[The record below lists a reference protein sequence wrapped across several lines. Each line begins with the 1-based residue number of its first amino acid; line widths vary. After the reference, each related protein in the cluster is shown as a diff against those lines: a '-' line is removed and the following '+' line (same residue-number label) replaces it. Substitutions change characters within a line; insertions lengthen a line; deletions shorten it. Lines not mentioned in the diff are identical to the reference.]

1 MESENKR
8 TDPSRRIAFWENRH
22 VHRLIFLLLLF
33 LVIWVFSQIAYLFQ
47 PVATFFQFFAFP
59 VIGTGILYYLFSP
72 MVVQLSRRG
81 VNRHLSIWIIYIVV
95 TLLLVWGIA
104 TIVPIVQRQSAS
116 FIRNLPDYLKSI
128 DKILNNTP
136 FLPDL
141 EAVFPDTAKSVQEMN
156 FNNLLQQV
164 QPIVSSTFGGLGSV
178 IGTVSTVAAGLVTI
192 PILLYYMLLEGYKLL
207 PVITKAI
214 PNKYRNTCKTIFY
227 QSHYQIGRYIR
238 GQIIVAMVVGVIF
251 AIGYTIIGLDY
262 AITLGV
268 LAMVLN
274 VIPYLGS
281 FISAIPALI
290 IGLITSP
297 FMFLKVAAVLM
308 IENVIEGRFVQ
319 PQILGSN
326 LEIHPITILV
336 VLLGAGRL
344 FGLTG
349 VILAVPT
356 YAVLKVIFT
365 ELFQIF
371 RENSSLYQEDTSKT
385 LANEQGVGLANKD
398 DDPK

>member
-1 MESENKR
+1 MEPNKDHSNQSTR
-8 TDPSRRIAFWENRH
+8 VAFWENQH
-22 VHRLIFLLLLF
+22 IQRLIFLLLLF
-33 LVIWVFSQIAYLFQ
+33 LVIWVFAQIAYIFQ
-47 PVATFFQFFAFP
+47 PIATFFRFFAFP
-59 VIGTGILYYLFSP
+59 IIGTGIFYYLLSP
-72 MVVQLSRRG
+72 MVIRLSKRG

-104 TIVPIVQRQSAS
+104 TIVPIVQRQTTA
-116 FIRNLPDYLKSI
+116 FIDNLPDYIESM
-128 DKILNNTP
+128 DQMLNRIP

-141 EAVFPDTAKSVQEMN
+141 EEVFPDTAKNVQSIDY
-156 FNNLLQQV
+156 NNLYKQF

-207 PVITKAI
+207 PVVTNFI
-214 PNKYRNTCKTIFY
+214 PNKYRQTWKTIFY

-238 GQIIVAMVVGVIF
+238 GQIIVAIIVGIMF
-251 AIGYTIIGLDY
+251 SIGYTIIGLDY
-262 AITLGV
+262 AISLGV
-268 LAMVLN
+268 LAMFLN

-281 FISAIPALI
+281 VISAVPALI

-297 FMFLKVAAVLM
+297 FMFVKVAIVLM
-308 IENVIEGRFVQ
+308 VENVIEGRFVQ

-349 VILAVPT
+349 VILAVPA

-365 ELFQIF
+365 ELFEIF
-371 RENSSLYQEDTSKT
+371 RKNSSLYQESESSSIPGPDE
-385 LANEQGVGLANKD
+385 AQVAEQKQED
-398 DDPK
+398 

>member
-1 MESENKR
+1 MEPNKDHSNQSTR
-8 TDPSRRIAFWENRH
+8 VAFWENQH
-22 VHRLIFLLLLF
+22 IQRLIFLLLLF
-33 LVIWVFSQIAYLFQ
+33 LVIWVFAQIAYIFQ
-47 PVATFFQFFAFP
+47 PIATFFQFFAFP
-59 VIGTGILYYLFSP
+59 IIGTGIFYYLLSP
-72 MVVQLSRRG
+72 MVIRLSKRG

-104 TIVPIVQRQSAS
+104 TIVPIVQRQTTA
-116 FIRNLPDYLKSI
+116 FIDNLPDYIESM
-128 DKILNNTP
+128 DQMLNRIP

-141 EAVFPDTAKSVQEMN
+141 EEVFPDTAKNVQSIDY
-156 FNNLLQQV
+156 NNLYKQF

-207 PVITKAI
+207 PVVTNFI
-214 PNKYRNTCKTIFY
+214 PNKYRQTWKTIFY

-238 GQIIVAMVVGVIF
+238 GQIIVAIIVGIMF
-251 AIGYTIIGLDY
+251 SIGYTIIGLDY
-262 AITLGV
+262 AISLGV
-268 LAMVLN
+268 LAMFLN

-281 FISAIPALI
+281 VISAVPALI

-297 FMFLKVAAVLM
+297 FMFVKVAIVLM
-308 IENVIEGRFVQ
+308 VENVIEGRFVQ

-349 VILAVPT
+349 VILAVPA

-365 ELFQIF
+365 ELFEIF
-371 RENSSLYQEDTSKT
+371 RKNSSLYQESESSSIPGPDE
-385 LANEQGVGLANKD
+385 AQVAEQKQED
-398 DDPK
+398 

>member
-1 MESENKR
+1 MEPNKDHSNQSTR
-8 TDPSRRIAFWENRH
+8 VAFWENQH
-22 VHRLIFLLLLF
+22 IQRLIFLLLLF
-33 LVIWVFSQIAYLFQ
+33 LVIWVFAQIAYIFQ
-47 PVATFFQFFAFP
+47 PIATFFQFFAFP
-59 VIGTGILYYLFSP
+59 IIGTGIFYYLLSP
-72 MVVQLSRRG
+72 MVIRLSKRG

-104 TIVPIVQRQSAS
+104 TIVPIVQRQTTA
-116 FIRNLPDYLKSI
+116 FIDNLPDYIKSM
-128 DKILNNTP
+128 DQILNRIP
-136 FLPDL
+136 FWPDL
-141 EAVFPDTAKSVQEMN
+141 EEVFPDTAKNVQSIDY
-156 FNNLLQQV
+156 NNLYKQF

-207 PVITKAI
+207 PVITKFI
-214 PNKYRNTCKTIFY
+214 PNKYRQTCKTIFY
-227 QSHYQIGRYIR
+227 KSHYQIGRYIR
-238 GQIIVAMVVGVIF
+238 GQIIVAIIVGIMF
-251 AIGYTIIGLDY
+251 SIGYTIIGLDY
-262 AITLGV
+262 AVSLGV
-268 LAMVLN
+268 LAMFLN

-281 FISAIPALI
+281 VISAVPALI

-297 FMFLKVAAVLM
+297 FMFVKVAIVLM
-308 IENVIEGRFVQ
+308 VENVIEGRFVQ

-349 VILAVPT
+349 VILAVPA

-365 ELFQIF
+365 ELFEIF
-371 RENSSLYQEDTSKT
+371 RKNSSLYQESESSSIPGPDG
-385 LANEQGVGLANKD
+385 AQIAEQKQED
-398 DDPK
+398 

>member
-1 MESENKR
+1 MEPNKDHSNQSTR
-8 TDPSRRIAFWENRH
+8 VAFWENQH
-22 VHRLIFLLLLF
+22 IQRLIFLLLLF
-33 LVIWVFSQIAYLFQ
+33 LVIWVFAQIAYIFQ
-47 PVATFFQFFAFP
+47 PIATFFRFFAFP
-59 VIGTGILYYLFSP
+59 IIGTGIFYYLLSP
-72 MVVQLSRRG
+72 MVIRLSKRG

-104 TIVPIVQRQSAS
+104 TIVPIVQRQTTA
-116 FIRNLPDYLKSI
+116 FIDNLPDYIESM
-128 DKILNNTP
+128 DQMLNRIP

-141 EAVFPDTAKSVQEMN
+141 EEVFPDTAKNVQSIDY
-156 FNNLLQQV
+156 NNLYKQF

-207 PVITKAI
+207 PVVTNFI
-214 PNKYRNTCKTIFY
+214 PNKYRQTWETIFY

-238 GQIIVAMVVGVIF
+238 GQIIVAIIVGIMF
-251 AIGYTIIGLDY
+251 SIGYTIIGLDY
-262 AITLGV
+262 AISLGV
-268 LAMVLN
+268 LAMFLN

-281 FISAIPALI
+281 VISAVPALI

-297 FMFLKVAAVLM
+297 FMFIKVAIVLM
-308 IENVIEGRFVQ
+308 VENVIEGRFVQ

-349 VILAVPT
+349 VILAVPA

-365 ELFQIF
+365 ELFEIF
-371 RENSSLYQEDTSKT
+371 RKNSSLYQESESSSIPGPDEGQVP
-385 LANEQGVGLANKD
+385 EQKQED
-398 DDPK
+398 

>member
-1 MESENKR
+1 MEPNKDHSNQSIR
-8 TDPSRRIAFWENRH
+8 VAFWENQH
-22 VHRLIFLLLLF
+22 IQRLIFLLLLF
-33 LVIWVFSQIAYLFQ
+33 LVIWVFAQIAYIFQ
-47 PVATFFQFFAFP
+47 PIATFFRFFAFP
-59 VIGTGILYYLFSP
+59 IIGTGIFYYLLSP
-72 MVVQLSRRG
+72 MVIRLSKRG

-104 TIVPIVQRQSAS
+104 TIVPIVQRQTTA
-116 FIRNLPDYLKSI
+116 FIDNLPDYIESM
-128 DKILNNTP
+128 DQMLNRIP

-141 EAVFPDTAKSVQEMN
+141 EEVFPDTAKNVQSIDY
-156 FNNLLQQV
+156 NNLYKQF

-207 PVITKAI
+207 PVVTNFI
-214 PNKYRNTCKTIFY
+214 PNKYRQTWKTIFY

-238 GQIIVAMVVGVIF
+238 GQIIVAIIVGIMF
-251 AIGYTIIGLDY
+251 SIGYTIIGLDY
-262 AITLGV
+262 AISLGV
-268 LAMVLN
+268 LAMFLN

-281 FISAIPALI
+281 VISAVPALI

-297 FMFLKVAAVLM
+297 FMFIKVAIVLM
-308 IENVIEGRFVQ
+308 VENVIEGRFVQ

-349 VILAVPT
+349 VILAVPA

-365 ELFQIF
+365 ELFEIF
-371 RENSSLYQEDTSKT
+371 RKNSSLYQESESSSIPGPDE
-385 LANEQGVGLANKD
+385 AQVAEQKQED
-398 DDPK
+398 

>member
-1 MESENKR
+1 MEPNKDHSNQSTR
-8 TDPSRRIAFWENRH
+8 VAFWENQH
-22 VHRLIFLLLLF
+22 IQRLIFLLLLF
-33 LVIWVFSQIAYLFQ
+33 LVIWVFAQIAYIFQ
-47 PVATFFQFFAFP
+47 PIATFFQFFAFP
-59 VIGTGILYYLFSP
+59 IIGTGIFYYLLSP
-72 MVVQLSRRG
+72 MVTRLSKRG

-104 TIVPIVQRQSAS
+104 TIVPIVQRQTTA
-116 FIRNLPDYLKSI
+116 FIDNLPDYIESM
-128 DKILNNTP
+128 DQMLNRIP

-141 EAVFPDTAKSVQEMN
+141 EEVFPDTAKNVQSIDY
-156 FNNLLQQV
+156 NNLYKQF

-207 PVITKAI
+207 PVVTNFI
-214 PNKYRNTCKTIFY
+214 PNKYRQTWETIFY

-238 GQIIVAMVVGVIF
+238 GQIIVAIIVGIMF
-251 AIGYTIIGLDY
+251 SIGYTIIGLDY
-262 AITLGV
+262 AISLGV
-268 LAMVLN
+268 LAMFLN

-281 FISAIPALI
+281 VISAVPALI

-297 FMFLKVAAVLM
+297 FMFIKVAIVLM
-308 IENVIEGRFVQ
+308 VENVIEGRFVQ

-349 VILAVPT
+349 VILAVPA

-365 ELFQIF
+365 ELFEIF
-371 RENSSLYQEDTSKT
+371 RKDSSLYQESESSSIPGPDEGQVP
-385 LANEQGVGLANKD
+385 EQKQED
-398 DDPK
+398 

>member
-1 MESENKR
+1 MEPNKDHSNQSTR
-8 TDPSRRIAFWENRH
+8 VAFWENQH
-22 VHRLIFLLLLF
+22 IQRLIFLLLLF
-33 LVIWVFSQIAYLFQ
+33 LVIWVFAQIAYIFQ
-47 PVATFFQFFAFP
+47 PIATFFQFFAFP
-59 VIGTGILYYLFSP
+59 IIGTGIFYYLLSP
-72 MVVQLSRRG
+72 MVIRLSKRG

-104 TIVPIVQRQSAS
+104 TIVPIVQRQTTA
-116 FIRNLPDYLKSI
+116 FIDNLPDYIESM
-128 DKILNNTP
+128 DQMLNRIP

-141 EAVFPDTAKSVQEMN
+141 EEVFPDTAKNVQSIDY
-156 FNNLLQQV
+156 NNLYKQF

-207 PVITKAI
+207 PVVTNFI
-214 PNKYRNTCKTIFY
+214 PNKYRQTWKTIFY

-238 GQIIVAMVVGVIF
+238 GQIIVAIIVGIMF
-251 AIGYTIIGLDY
+251 SIGYTIIGLDY
-262 AITLGV
+262 AISLGV
-268 LAMVLN
+268 LAMFLN

-281 FISAIPALI
+281 VISAVPALI

-297 FMFLKVAAVLM
+297 FMFVKVAIVLM
-308 IENVIEGRFVQ
+308 VENVIEGRFVQ

-349 VILAVPT
+349 VILAVPA

-365 ELFQIF
+365 ELFEIF
-371 RENSSLYQEDTSKT
+371 RKNSSLYQESESSSIPGPDEGQVADQKQE
-385 LANEQGVGLANKD
+385 A
-398 DDPK
+398 